1 MNDDLSHGRG
11 NRIDFLSTD
20 DSDALKNLISE
31 SGVLPGEVVADFEF
45 GHDFW
50 PVLLE
55 GVGPEGFLSAF
66 DFSCCLPQ
74 AMKPLNPNLEILSA
88 DIHSLPVE
96 DSRFDHV
103 FCFDMFADFDYK
115 EKALAEIHRVLK
127 PGGSLHIYH
136 VSDPASLE
144 QVSISFPETEASHC
158 LPDRQVFLIM
168 LSEAGFSVATYDDT
182 SRIFQ
187 LEAVKL

>member
-1 MNDDLSHGRG
+1 
-11 NRIDFLSTD
+11 
-20 DSDALKNLISE
+20 
-31 SGVLPGEVVADFEF
+31 
-45 GHDFW
+45 
-50 PVLLE
+50 
-55 GVGPEGFLSAF
+55 
-66 DFSCCLPQ
+66 
-74 AMKPLNPNLEILSA
+74 MKPLNPNLEILSA

-144 QVSISFPETEASHC
+144 QVSISFPETEGSHC